1 MLPQHLLKRLGNPLE
16 WRELDKALIIQ
27 MIQLPAMV
35 VLMWRGFHLLA
46 HPAVEPYYD
55 RATLAA
61 LLWFVVGFLALTLT
75 LTAVGIRLRRRGGTS
90 RLYLHAVNQTWWLAF
105 AFIAY
110 LHGLVTTPLWAIFPF
125 LGFFCLLLFGWQLT
139 ATGALSALAVVYAT
153 TVAERLGL
161 IPYAPLF
168 SDWPVLDGRIASSW
182 LVSSMIWPAVLSGVT
197 FVVFTFLLER
207 ANRQTARI
215 VEMSELVKQVFGRH
229 VSPEIMKTLLEAPG
243 GIEATGQR
251 RRVTILMT
259 DLRGFTALA
268 ERLPPEE
275 VIAVLNA
282 YFEVMVDVCL
292 RYDCIIHEMIGD
304 ALVVTFGAL
313 KPLPDHSAAGVA
325 CAIDLQNAMRE
336 VNRANERHGRPPLS
350 MGVGVHT
357 TEVVVGNVGSEKRS
371 SFQVVGSGVN
381 MTSRIE
387 SFTVGGQV
395 LVSQSVV
402 DEIGPLLRIDDRLE
416 THPKGAAEPITI
428 YAVGG
433 IAGRYN
439 LVLERH
445 DVELVPPARA
455 LAIRYVAMSG
465 KYGDGGAQDATVSRV
480 SGTGMELTAAPR
492 LELLDDVRLNLAHG
506 SARLTRLDV
515 YAKVV
520 AIDDDGCV
528 RLRFTSTPAEVLTY
542 FEGLLGS

>member
-1 MLPQHLLKRLGNPLE
+1 
-16 WRELDKALIIQ
+16 
-27 MIQLPAMV
+27 
-35 VLMWRGFHLLA
+35 
-46 HPAVEPYYD
+46 
-55 RATLAA
+55 
-61 LLWFVVGFLALTLT
+61 
-75 LTAVGIRLRRRGGTS
+75 
-90 RLYLHAVNQTWWLAF
+90 
-105 AFIAY
+105 
-110 LHGLVTTPLWAIFPF
+110 
-125 LGFFCLLLFGWQLT
+125 
-139 ATGALSALAVVYAT
+139 
-153 TVAERLGL
+153 
-161 IPYAPLF
+161 
-168 SDWPVLDGRIASSW
+168 
-182 LVSSMIWPAVLSGVT
+182 
-197 FVVFTFLLER
+197 
-207 ANRQTARI
+207 
-215 VEMSELVKQVFGRH
+215 
-229 VSPEIMKTLLEAPG
+229 MKTLLEAPG